1 MSVYQLP
8 DTHTYI
14 QITRYLHVHI
24 TVINQKISV
33 NYHITAKCQNTCTQM
48 TSFNVS
54 TTNSPDLDINISRYL
69 SSTPY
74 ATLTDIYIP
83 NVGVENH
90 CTRVKILTLIFS
102 MQTPMYRGLSTSIT
116 LRQAL

>member
-1 MSVYQLP
+1 
-8 DTHTYI
+8 
-14 QITRYLHVHI
+14 
-24 TVINQKISV
+24 
-33 NYHITAKCQNTCTQM
+33 M
-48 TSFNVS
+48 TSFNVPTS
-54 TTNSPDLDINISRYL
+54 NSPDLDINISRYL

-74 ATLTDIYIP
+74 VTLTDIYKP

-116 LRQAL
+116 LRQALYTVEFCRIFLQLSLADWDVQPVGNKFSSCTN